1 MGRENGLGFG
11 VIMIKINSFIHR
23 QVLDDIIRRWMYDE
37 ACPAD
42 ADLIT
47 RLVYFNHVY
56 VSRYLAQF
64 AGLIFRELHRKELS
78 LRPVRLKGGL
88 KDALVSDPPYRNER
102 IDKLIGD
109 YHLNPGRFYRETPFH
124 GTLYFRRHNG
134 GKECVGSIRIKR
146 VRRLAEK
153 SARRIID
160 RIFVTIK
167 GHADSL
173 ADERALRLGIP
184 RSDLLTAPEDMTE
197 EFLQAENRLLDDLRR
212 KRPIAGAEEVLAIND
227 VAGAKVIL
235 EESEQPKLTALLERL
250 PNCEIVEEE
259 RHAGRY
265 NATNLIVR
273 YRPPREAILA
283 RPLERGLFDVMQRR
297 GFSPDEANRAF
308 AEFVR
313 LGEEDILL
321 EIILSTYQEMLESE
335 IGRCIH
341 EDRIIEQRL
350 RQQYRGP
357 LARNIQCL
365 MEYLFTFPS
374 SPSPCRCELGE
385 LPIKL
390 WNRYLP
396 DYFDEVL
403 KQLFHIPTFDDLD

>member
-1 MGRENGLGFG
+1 
-11 VIMIKINSFIHR
+11 MIRINSFIHR
-23 QVLDDIIRRWMYDE
+23 QMLDDIIIRWMYDE
-37 ACPAD
+37 ARPAD
-42 ADLIT
+42 ADRIT
-47 RLVYFNHVY
+47 RLVHFNHVY

-64 AGLIFRELHRKELS
+64 AGLIFRELHRKELLS
-78 LRPVRLKGGL
+78 RPVQLKGEL
-88 KDALVSDPPYRNER
+88 KDALVSAPPYRNER
-102 IDKLIGD
+102 IDELILD
-109 YHLNPGRFYRETPFH
+109 YQRNPGRFYRETPFH
-124 GTLYFRRHNG
+124 GTLYFRRLNG
-134 GKECVGSIRIKR
+134 GAEYVGSTRIKR

-160 RIFVTIK
+160 RIFATIQR
-167 GHADSL
+167 HADIL
-173 ADERALRLGIP
+173 ADERAQRLGIP
-184 RSDLLTAPEDMTE
+184 RGELITAPEDMTE
-197 EFLQAENRLLDDLRR
+197 EFLQAENRLLDDLRA
-212 KRPIAGAEEVLAIND
+212 KMPIAGEEDVLAIND
-227 VAGAKVIL
+227 VAGVKVML
-235 EESEQPKLTALLERL
+235 EEPELEKLTALLESL
-250 PNCEIVEEE
+250 PNCKVVEEE
-259 RHAGRY
+259 RHIGRY

-273 YRPPREAILA
+273 YRPPREEILV
-283 RPLERGLFDVMQRR
+283 RPLGRGLLNVMQGR
-297 GFSPDEANRAF
+297 GFSPGDASRAF

-313 LGEEDILL
+313 SGEEDVLL

-365 MEYLFTFPS
+365 MEYLFTFPTS
-374 SPSPCRCELGE
+374 RQRELGE

-403 KQLFHIPTFDDLD
+403 KQLFHIPKADELD

>member
-1 MGRENGLGFG
+1 
-11 VIMIKINSFIHR
+11 MIKINSFMHR

-47 RLVYFNHVY
+47 RLVHFNHVY

-64 AGLIFRELHRKELS
+64 AGLIFRELHHEELS
-78 LRPVRLKGGL
+78 FRPVKIKGGL
-88 KDALVSDPPYRNER
+88 KDALVSDPPYRTER
-102 IDKLIGD
+102 IDTLIGE
-109 YHLNPGRFYRETPFH
+109 YHRNPGRYYRETPFH
-124 GTLYFRRHNG
+124 GTLCFRRRNG
-134 GKECVGSIRIKR
+134 GEECVGSIRIKR

-167 GHADSL
+167 AHADSL
-173 ADERALRLGIP
+173 ADERALRLGVP
-184 RSDLLTAPEDMTE
+184 RDTLLTAPEDMTE
-197 EFLQAENRLLDDLRR
+197 EFLQAENRLLEDLRR
-212 KRPIAGAEEVLAIND
+212 KRPIAGEVPPIND
-227 VAGAKVIL
+227 VAGVKVIL
-235 EESEQPKLTALLERL
+235 EESEQPKLTALLDRL
-250 PNCEIVEEE
+250 PDCEIVEEE

-283 RPLERGLFDVMQRR
+283 RPLERGLLDAMRGR

-308 AEFVR
+308 AEFCR
-313 LGEEDILL
+313 SGEEDILL

-335 IGRCIH
+335 IGCCIH

-374 SPSPCRCELGE
+374 SPSSCQCELGE

>member
-1 MGRENGLGFG
+1 
-11 VIMIKINSFIHR
+11 MIKINSFMHR

-42 ADLIT
+42 DDLIT

-64 AGLIFRELHRKELS
+64 AGLIFGELHRKELS
-78 LRPVRLKGGL
+78 FRPVRIKGGL

-102 IDKLIGD
+102 IDELIRD
-109 YHLNPGRFYRETPFH
+109 YHRNPGRYYRETPFH
-124 GTLYFRRHNG
+124 GTLCFRRRNG
-134 GKECVGSIRIKR
+134 EEERYVGSIRIKR

-160 RIFVTIK
+160 RIFAQIK
-167 GHADSL
+167 RHADAL

-184 RSDLLTAPEDMTE
+184 RGDLLTAPEDMTE
-197 EFLQAENRLLDDLRR
+197 EFLQAENRLLDDLRA
-212 KRPIAGAEEVLAIND
+212 KRPIAGAGEELAIND
-227 VAGAKVIL
+227 VAGIKVIL
-235 EESEQPKLTALLERL
+235 EESEQRKLTELLERL
-250 PNCEIVEEE
+250 PDCEIIEEE
-259 RHAGRY
+259 RHTGRY

-273 YRPPREAILA
+273 YRPPREMILA
-283 RPLERGLFDVMQRR
+283 RPLGQGLIGVMQGR
-297 GFSPDEANRAF
+297 GFSPDDANRAF
-308 AEFVR
+308 AEFIR
-313 LGEEDILL
+313 LGEEDVLL

-374 SPSPCRCELGE
+374 SSSPCQCELGE

-403 KQLFHIPTFDDLD
+403 KQLFHIPTFYDLD

>member
-1 MGRENGLGFG
+1 
-11 VIMIKINSFIHR
+11 MIKINSFIHR

-47 RLVYFNHVY
+47 RLVYFNHVF
-56 VSRYLAQF
+56 VSRYLTQF
-64 AGLIFRELHRKELS
+64 AGLIFGELHRKELS
-78 LRPVRLKGGL
+78 FRSVQIKGGL

-102 IDKLIGD
+102 IDELICD
-109 YHLNPGRFYRETPFH
+109 YHRNPGRYYRETPFH
-124 GTLYFRRHNG
+124 GMLYFRRRNG
-134 GKECVGSIRIKR
+134 GEECVGSIRIKR

-153 SARRIID
+153 LARRIID

-167 GHADSL
+167 RHADSL

-184 RSDLLTAPEDMTE
+184 RDNLLTAPEDMTE

-212 KRPIAGAEEVLAIND
+212 KRPIAGAGEELVIND
-227 VAGAKVIL
+227 VAGVKVIL
-235 EESEQPKLTALLERL
+235 EESEQRKLTALLERL

-259 RHAGRY
+259 RHTGRY

-283 RPLERGLFDVMQRR
+283 GPLGQGLLDVMRGR
-297 GFSPDEANRAF
+297 GFSPDEANSAF

-313 LGEEDILL
+313 SGEEDVLL

-374 SPSPCRCELGE
+374 SPSSCRCELGE

>member
-1 MGRENGLGFG
+1 
-11 VIMIKINSFIHR
+11 MIKINSFIHR

-56 VSRYLAQF
+56 VSRYLAEF
-64 AGLIFRELHRKELS
+64 AGLIFRKLHRKELS
-78 LRPVRLKGGL
+78 FRPVRVKGGL

-102 IDKLIGD
+102 IDELISD
-109 YHLNPGRFYRETPFH
+109 YHRNPGRFYRETPFH
-124 GTLYFRRHNG
+124 GALYFHRRNG
-134 GKECVGSIRIKR
+134 GGECVGSSRIKR

-160 RIFVTIK
+160 RIFATIK

-184 RSDLLTAPEDMTE
+184 RDTLLTAPEDMTE
-197 EFLQAENRLLDDLRR
+197 EFLQAENRLLEDLRR
-212 KRPIAGAEEVLAIND
+212 KRPIAGEVPAIND
-227 VAGAKVIL
+227 VAGVKVIL
-235 EESEQPKLTALLERL
+235 EESEQPKLKALLERL
-250 PNCEIVEEE
+250 PDCEIVEEE

-283 RPLERGLFDVMQRR
+283 RPLERGLLDAMRGK

-308 AEFVR
+308 AEFCR
-313 LGEEDILL
+313 SGEEEILL

-335 IGRCIH
+335 IGCCIH

-374 SPSPCRCELGE
+374 SPSSCQCELGE

>member
-1 MGRENGLGFG
+1 
-11 VIMIKINSFIHR
+11 MIRINSFIHR
-23 QVLDDIIRRWMYDE
+23 QVLDDIILRWMYDE
-37 ACPAD
+37 AHSTD

-47 RLVYFNHVY
+47 RLVHFNHVY

-64 AGLIFRELHRKELS
+64 AGLIFRELHRKEL
-78 LRPVRLKGGL
+78 LCRPVQLKGEL
-88 KDALVSDPPYRNER
+88 KDALVSAPPYRNER
-102 IDKLIGD
+102 IDELILD
-109 YHLNPGRFYRETPFH
+109 YHRNPGRFYRETPFH
-124 GTLYFRRHNG
+124 GTLCFHRIDG
-134 GKECVGSIRIKR
+134 GAKYVGSTRIKR

-160 RIFVTIK
+160 RIFTTIQR
-167 GHADSL
+167 HADLL
-173 ADERALRLGIP
+173 ADERAQRLGIP
-184 RSDLLTAPEDMTE
+184 REALITAPEDMTE
-197 EFLQAENRLLDDLRR
+197 EFLKAENRLLDDLRE
-212 KRPIAGAEEVLAIND
+212 KRPIAGEEEVLAIND
-227 VAGAKVIL
+227 VAGVKVML
-235 EESEQPKLTALLERL
+235 EEPEQEKLTALLKSL
-250 PNCEIVEEE
+250 PNCEVVEEE
-259 RHAGRY
+259 RHTGRY

-273 YRPPREAILA
+273 YRPPRAEILA
-283 RPLERGLFDVMQRR
+283 RPLGQGLLKVMQGR
-297 GFSPDEANRAF
+297 GFSPDDAGRAF
-308 AEFVR
+308 AEFVIS
-313 LGEEDILL
+313 GEEDILL

-365 MEYLFTFPS
+365 MEYLFTFPNS
-374 SPSPCRCELGE
+374 RQRDLGE

-403 KQLFHIPTFDDLD
+403 KQLFQIPKADDLD

>member
-1 MGRENGLGFG
+1 ML
-11 VIMIKINSFIHR
+11 KINSFIHR

-42 ADLIT
+42 ADLLT
-47 RLVYFNHVY
+47 RLVHFNHVY

-64 AGLIFRELHRKELS
+64 AGLIFRELHQGELS
-78 LRPVRLKGGL
+78 SRPVRIKGEL
-88 KDALVSDPPYRNER
+88 KDSLVSDPPYRNAR
-102 IDKLIGD
+102 IDALIGD
-109 YHLNPGRFYRETPFH
+109 YRRNPGRYYRETPFQ
-124 GTLYFRRHNG
+124 GTLYFHRRNG
-134 GKECVGSIRIKR
+134 GTECVGSIRIKR

-160 RIFVTIK
+160 RIFATIK
-167 GHADSL
+167 GHADLL

-184 RSDLLTAPEDMTE
+184 RSNLLTAPEDMME
-197 EFLQAENRLLDDLRR
+197 EFLEAENRLLDDLRS
-212 KRPIAGAEEVLAIND
+212 KRPIAGAGGELAVND
-227 VAGAKVIL
+227 VAGIKVIL
-235 EESEQPKLTALLERL
+235 EEAEQRKLTMLLERL
-250 PNCEIVEEE
+250 PGCEIVEEE
-259 RHAGRY
+259 RHSGRY

-273 YRPPREAILA
+273 YHPPREAILA
-283 RPLERGLFDVMQRR
+283 PPLGRVLLDVMQGR
-297 GFSPDEANRAF
+297 GFSPDEANHAF
-308 AEFVR
+308 AEFGR
-313 LGEEDILL
+313 SGEKDVLL
-321 EIILSTYQEMLESE
+321 EIILSTYQEALESE

-374 SPSPCRCELGE
+374 SPSPCRCELGG

-403 KQLFHIPTFDDLD
+403 KQLFRIPTVADLD